1 MIKRPLKSK
10 SVEPSGCGHFIRLP
24 YLEMKQ
30 LIYWL
35 VISFIFSGFTSDRK
49 EIYPAVKNESFGKG
63 EVLEYKMSY
72 GIFTV
77 GKGSTRIDKQY
88 HRVNNRDCFKIDVFG
103 RTVGMVDWV
112 ADVNDQWGS
121 YIDTAALVPHVSYR
135 KIREGKYKKDEI
147 ITFDH
152 PNGKIEAKVF
162 NHKTGKFKE
171 PKHYDAPVHVRD
183 MISGF
188 MYLRTQDLSKVKVGD
203 TVTIS
208 AFFEDTFYKLKVI
221 YKGKD
226 VVKTKAGKIRAL
238 VFKPHM
244 PENSLFDGKDSITA
258 WFSDDKNRIPIKVS
272 ANMFIGSAGVELTAY
287 HGLRNP
293 LNLVK

>member
-1 MIKRPLKSK
+1 MKRLMIWFLLGA
-10 SVEPSGCGHFIRLP
+10 V
-24 YLEMKQ
+24 
-30 LIYWL
+30 
-35 VISFIFSGFTSDRK
+35 FSGFTSERID
-49 EIYPAVKNESFGKG
+49 IYPAVKNDSFSKG

-77 GKGSTRIDKQY
+77 GKGSTRIEKQY
-88 HRVNNRDCFKIDVFG
+88 YRINNRECFKIDVFG

-112 ADVNDQWGS
+112 ADVNDQWGA
-121 YIDTAALVPHVSYR
+121 YIDTSALVPHVSYR
-135 KIREGKYKKDEI
+135 KIREGKYKKDEVI
-147 ITFDH
+147 NFDH
-152 PNGKIEAKVF
+152 QKGKIEAKVF

-171 PKHYDAPVHVRD
+171 PKYYDSPASVRD
-183 MISGF
+183 LISGF

-226 VVKTKAGKIRAL
+226 VIKTKAGKIRAL

-244 PENSLFDGKDSITA
+244 PENSLFKGKDSITA

-272 ANMFIGSAGVELTAY
+272 ADMFIGSAGVELTDY
-287 HGLRNP
+287 KGLKNP

>member
-1 MIKRPLKSK
+1 MKRLFS
-10 SVEPSGCGHFIRLP
+10 
-24 YLEMKQ
+24 
-30 LIYWL
+30 WL
-35 VISFIFSGFTSDRK
+35 LLGFVFSAFTAERK
-49 EIYPAVKNESFGKG
+49 EIYPVVKNDSFSKG

-77 GKGSTRIDKQY
+77 GKGSTKIDRQY
-88 HRVNNRDCFKIDVFG
+88 FKINNRDCFKIDVFG

-112 ADVNDQWGS
+112 ADVDDQWGA

-135 KIREGKYKKDEI
+135 KIREGKYKKDEVI
-147 ITFDH
+147 SFDH
-152 PNGKIEAKVF
+152 MKGKIEAKVF

-171 PKHYDAPVHVRD
+171 PKYYDAPAQVRD
-183 MISGF
+183 LISGF

-208 AFFEDTFYKLKVI
+208 AFFEDTFYKMKVI

-244 PENSLFDGKDSITA
+244 PENSLFKGKDSITA

-272 ANMFIGSAGVELTAY
+272 ADMFIGSAGVELTSFK
-287 HGLRNP
+287 GLKNP
-293 LNLVK
+293 VNLVK